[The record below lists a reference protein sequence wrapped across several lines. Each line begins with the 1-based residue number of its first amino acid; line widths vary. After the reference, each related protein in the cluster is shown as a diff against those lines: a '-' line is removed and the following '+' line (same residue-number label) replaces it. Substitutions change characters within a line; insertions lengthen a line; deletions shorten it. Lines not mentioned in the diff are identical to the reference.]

1 MELLESDELP
11 SLSSVSDRCEWEEV
25 VGVSKSGSMGNVG
38 DGASSG
44 LSGAVG
50 RGGGVVGMVGV
61 MSGFGSPGIVDGAGV
76 EVCGGGFR
84 RSLPF
89 VVQKLFINGSG

>member
-1 MELLESDELP
+1 
-11 SLSSVSDRCEWEEV
+11 
-25 VGVSKSGSMGNVG
+25 
-38 DGASSG
+38 
-44 LSGAVG
+44 
-50 RGGGVVGMVGV
+50 MVGV

-84 RSLPF
+84 KSLPF